1 MADKVKVLILRLVY
15 GGSECAALGSW
26 LFTTAL
32 GMTKDPRIAGFQEI
46 PLNMKGIPEARNFA
60 VEIARESGAN
70 YLLTADAD
78 THPDIERGPT
88 FWETAFNFA
97 YSHNGP
103 CVVSAPVQMRNGLVN
118 VHKEE
123 FNAETGMQDLILRSA
138 AECANLKGIYR
149 VPACGMGLML
159 IDMRCFDELSPPYF
173 RFGYEDERCCKIER
187 GEDGMF
193 TADLGG
199 PDIPVYVAW
208 DCWAGH
214 WQNVLFGRPSRR
226 PRIAIS

>member
-1 MADKVKVLILRLVY
+1 MDRKVKVLILRLVY
-15 GGSECAALGSW
+15 GGSECPALGSW
-26 LFTTAL
+26 LFRTAL
-32 GMTKDPRIAGFQEI
+32 AMTKDPRIAGFQEV
-46 PLNMKGIPEARNFA
+46 PLNVKGIPEARNFA
-60 VEIARESGAN
+60 VEIAREAEAD

-78 THPDIERGPT
+78 SHPDIAPGPT

-97 YSHNGP
+97 YAHDGP

-123 FNAETGMQDLILRSA
+123 FDADTGMTDLVLRTA
-138 AECANLKGIYR
+138 AECANLEGIER
-149 VPACGMGLML
+149 VTACGMGLML

-173 RFGYEDERCCKIER
+173 RFGYVDERCCNIER

-199 PDIPVYVAW
+199 PDIPVYVNW
-208 DCWAGH
+208 DCWCGH
-214 WQNVLFGRPSRR
+214 WQSMLFGRPSRR
-226 PRIAIS
+226 QRIATS